1 MNYNFN
7 KDYSHLFELLKDIV
21 QSEFQQRNDALLAVY
36 KSIETC
42 INEYKIRLKE
52 PKQYSETVK
61 QELLF
66 RSEIELLI
74 AEFRKEY
81 GNRIDVLNGEIAEII
96 KKECYSLNDPVIQ
109 EQVSDRF
116 KLLKEDS
123 IGLKFLKLWKILFF
137 FISKWPLR
145 FFNLFRIIFRKE
157 KKPVKYWNHR
167 VRRDLVLY
175 SNVVSRVKKLLTE
188 LERNYINSV
197 KQCISS
203 LQNQVG
209 HFDVKPSY
217 FEIHEIDFNTIVT
230 DLIKVIG
237 SDFHKTKEE
246 NQSAFLT
253 SIFKLG
259 TIELPTWYYK
269 WKTLRKSR
277 KVDNQ
282 LAAVQA
288 GTKKEW
294 EKLLSNMQFQMR
306 LSAIAAKIS
315 IPQNEFQNNFEVKVN
330 NSIRPVIAE
339 LSQVVISLKDELKS
353 IPEND
358 LDLLKSYVVQGV
370 YKMNKTLVPPINEL
384 SSLNFVQQIM
394 NSSGHMEAKIQE
406 ITKNILENGEDQ
418 GKQPDQ
424 PYRNTL
430 ENIIKPYLVNT
441 RFPDLQKE
449 MTDLKLKFSASLE
462 KFALLSNDLHH
473 ILDFCFDNALD
484 IIENKDDKGA
494 DQDALEILHSGFENA
509 TSKVSALFEALDMIK
524 EDFLRPTI
532 KMVELYRNEIKNLHF
547 EKNIQNIYLKVA
559 KSRVLKRS
567 NWVKD
572 ITTGFI
578 KIHKKKSKAL
588 GLSIR
593 TKASSIIGIIK
604 KKLHLVPPSAAITSE
619 LSNFLNETSDII
631 KNLPLVYK
639 RLFELKPIDETNLF
653 IGREQEITM
662 VENAYKDWQAGN
674 YAATVVV
681 GENGGGKSS
690 LINYII
696 NTVKFKYKVTKYHVG
711 DFFSTEQDFH
721 KLISDVLGADIAS
734 DDDLQNY
741 FIEHKSRKII
751 IIDGMERL
759 FLRKVNGIACLQ
771 RFLDLVAETNQQIF
785 WIFVSA
791 KYAWRY
797 LSLVY
802 HVEDY
807 FDHKIEIKNFTPEEI
822 QNVIFKRNRL
832 SGYNVKYEISDQ
844 SVGKKISKL
853 SEEAAQAELEVRY
866 FNRLNQ
872 FAQSNLSLALSY
884 WLVSIKKIDGNNL
897 LITNF
902 TAPEF
907 SFLQNLSKEK
917 AKTLLAVVLHG
928 KINTA
933 ILAIAMNIS
942 EISAKRLLTILK
954 EDGVL
959 TFFNGFY
966 YLHSIL
972 YRHIVGMLEARNL
985 IH

>member
-1 MNYNFN
+1 MNTSLIKKYTEAHEHFRGVV
-7 KDYSHLFELLKDIV
+7 LE
-21 QSEFQQRNDALLAVY
+21 EFTHRNSAINEIY
-36 KSIETC
+36 IEIEKSI
-42 INEYKIRLKE
+42 NNYKIKLKS
-52 PKQYSETVK
+52 PQQYTNRIE
-61 QELLF
+61 QELNF

-74 AEFRKEY
+74 GEFRKVY
-81 GNRIDVLNGEIAEII
+81 GSYLERLNAASAQII
-96 KKECYSLNDPVIQ
+96 ENNYTNALEPIIQ
-109 EQVSDRF
+109 EQSSERF
-116 KLLKEDS
+116 KLLKDDS
-123 IGLKFLKLWKILFF
+123 IWLKFLKLWKILFF
-137 FISKWPLR
+137 LISKWPFR
-145 FFNLFRIIFRKE
+145 FVNFFRGVFRKPQ
-157 KKPVKYWNHR
+157 KPIRYWNHK
-167 VRRDLVLY
+167 VRSDLLLYSCVLY
-175 SNVVSRVKKLLTE
+175 PIKKLIAD
-188 LERNYINSV
+188 LEQNYIADI
-197 KQCISS
+197 KQCVTS
-203 LQNQVG
+203 LQQQIS
-209 HFDVKPSY
+209 HFDFKPSY
-217 FEIHEIDFNTIVT
+217 FESQEDNYLNVYSTIIKNVEKEFYGIQQNYQHEFV
-230 DLIKVIG
+230 IK
-237 SDFHKTKEE
+237 SDK
-246 NQSAFLT
+246 
-253 SIFKLG
+253 IG
-259 TIELPTWYYK
+259 TIEIPTWYYK
-269 WKTLRKSR
+269 WKTLRKYT

-282 LAAVQA
+282 LVTVQA
-288 GTKKEW
+288 GTRKQW

-339 LSQVVISLKDELKS
+339 LSQVVKSLKDELKS

-406 ITKNILENGEDQ
+406 ITKSILENGEDQ
-418 GKQPDQ
+418 RKQPDQ

-449 MTDLKLKFSASLE
+449 MTALKLKFSASLE
-462 KFALLSNDLHH
+462 KFAQLSNDLHH

-532 KMVELYRNEIKNLHF
+532 KMVEFYRNEIRNLHF
-547 EKNIQNIYLKVA
+547 EKNIQDIYLKVA

-572 ITTGFI
+572 ITTSFI

-593 TKASSIIGIIK
+593 TKANSIIGIIK

-631 KNLPLVYK
+631 TNLPLVYK

-653 IGREQEITM
+653 IGREHEIAM
-662 VENAYKDWQAGN
+662 VENAYKDWQVGN

-696 NTVKFKYKVTKYHVG
+696 KTVKLKYKVTKYHVG
-711 DFFSTEQDFH
+711 DFYSTEQDFH
-721 KLISDVLGADIAS
+721 KLISDVLNTDISS

>member
-1 MNYNFN
+1 MNYNFE
-7 KDYSHLFELLKDIV
+7 KDYSHLYELLKDKT
-21 QSEFQQRNDALLAVY
+21 QSAFQQRNDDLLVAY
-36 KSIETC
+36 KNIETC
-42 INEYKIRLKE
+42 INDYKIKLKE
-52 PKQYSETVK
+52 SKYYPESVK
-61 QELLF
+61 QELSF
-66 RSEIELLI
+66 KSEIELLI

-81 GNRIDVLNGEIAEII
+81 GNKVDILNDEIEEII
-96 KKECYSLNDPVIQ
+96 QKECYSLNDPVIQ
-109 EQVSDRF
+109 EQISDRF
-116 KLLKEDS
+116 KLLKEDAF
-123 IGLKFLKLWKILFF
+123 GLKLLKLWKIVFF
-137 FISKWPLR
+137 LINRWPLR
-145 FFNLFRIIFRKE
+145 FSNLFRSIFRKK

-175 SNVVSRVKKLLTE
+175 SNVVSPVKKSLAE

-197 KQCISS
+197 KQCIRS

-209 HFDVKPSY
+209 HFDEKPSY
-217 FEIHEIDFNTIVT
+217 FETQEIDFQSTVY
-230 DLIKVIG
+230 DLIKAVR
-237 SDFHKTKEE
+237 SDLNKAKED
-246 NQSAFLT
+246 NQSAFVKT
-253 SIFKLG
+253 IGKLG
-259 TIELPTWYYK
+259 TFELPTWYYK
-269 WKTLRKSR
+269 WKTLRSHT

-282 LAAVQA
+282 LIAVQNN
-288 GTKKEW
+288 TRKEW
-294 EKLLSNMQFQMR
+294 EKLLGNMQFQMK
-306 LSAIAAKIS
+306 LSAIAAQVS
-315 IPQNEFQNNFEVKVN
+315 IPKYEFQNNFEVKVN
-330 NSIRPVIAE
+330 NSIRPVIEE
-339 LSQVVISLKDELKS
+339 LRQVVDGLKDELKS

-358 LDLLKSYVVQGV
+358 LDLLKSYVVHGV

-406 ITKNILENGEDQ
+406 ITKSILENGEDQ
-418 GKQPDQ
+418 GKEPDQ

-441 RFPDLQKE
+441 RFPGLQKE
-449 MTDLKLKFSASLE
+449 MTALKLKFSASLE

-524 EDFLRPTI
+524 DDFLRPTI
-532 KMVELYRNEIKNLHF
+532 KMVELYRNEIRNLHF
-547 EKNIQNIYLKVA
+547 EKNIQDIYLKVA

-567 NWVKD
+567 NWVKN
-572 ITTGFI
+572 ITTSFI

-588 GLSIR
+588 GQSIR

-604 KKLHLVPPSAAITSE
+604 KKLHLVPPSEAITSE

-653 IGREQEITM
+653 IGRDHEIAM
-662 VENAYKDWQAGN
+662 VENAYKDWQVGN

-696 NTVKFKYKVTKYHVG
+696 NTVKFKYKITKYHVG
-711 DFFSTEQDFH
+711 DFYSTEEDFH

-807 FDHKIEIKNFTPEEI
+807 FDHKIAIENFTPEEI

-844 SVGKKISKL
+844 SVGKKILKL

-902 TAPEF
+902 TTPEF

-928 KINTA
+928 KINTGV
-933 ILAIAMNIS
+933 LAMTMNIS
-942 EISAKRLLTILK
+942 EISAKRLVTILK

-959 TFFNGFY
+959 TFSNGYY

-972 YRHIVGMLEARNL
+972 FRHIVGMLEARNL